1 MKQLPTFYND
11 LDLTFNEIIGLL
23 KRGVKD
29 RKSCFHY
36 TTLCTVDEK
45 YNPRSRTV
53 IARNFD
59 EEKFLINIHSDSRAN
74 KIKEIEMNSN
84 VSLNFYDDKKKI
96 QIRIK
101 GSAKIK
107 KACKRSWDN
116 LSNWSKRCYLTEK
129 KPGTYEDKPS
139 SGFLEKYSQD
149 SPSDEESKEGI
160 NNFCVILIE
169 VKNIEWLY
177 LASQGHRRAIFR
189 IIRGEK
195 LSVESTWMIP

>member
-1 MKQLPTFYND
+1 MRELPSFYND
-11 LDLTFNEIIGLL
+11 LDLTFKETIGLL

-45 YNPRSRTV
+45 HNPRSRTV
-53 IARNFD
+53 ILRNFD
-59 EEKFLINIHSDSRAN
+59 EENFLINIHSDSRAN
-74 KIKEIEMNSN
+74 KIKEIEMNNN

-101 GSAKIK
+101 GNANIK
-107 KACKRSWDN
+107 KAYKPSWDN

-129 KPGTYEDKPS
+129 KPGTHEDKPS
-139 SGFLEKYSQD
+139 SGFSEKYSKD
-149 SPSDEESKEGI
+149 SPSNEENEKGI

-177 LASQGHRRAIFR
+177 LASQGHRRAIFEIKR
-189 IIRGEK
+189 SEK
-195 LSVESTWMIP
+195 LSVKSTWMIP

>member
-36 TTLCTVDEK
+36 TTLSTVDEK

-53 IARNFD
+53 ILRNFF
-59 EEKFLINIHSDSRAN
+59 EKKFLINIHSDSRAN
-74 KIKEIEMNSN
+74 KVKEIEINSN
-84 VSLNFYDDKKKI
+84 VSLIFYDDKKKI

-101 GSAKIK
+101 GNAKVK
-107 KACKRSWDN
+107 KAYKQSWDN

-149 SPSDEESKEGI
+149 SPSDEESKEGVKEDAET
-160 NNFCVILIE
+160 FRKASKWLKSEDQTWSDVI
-169 VKNIEWLY
+169 Y
-177 LASQGHRRAIFR
+177 QAS
-189 IIRGEK
+189 
-195 LSVESTWMIP
+195 W